1 MQSLTAVK
9 NVLFSLV
16 NNIMGLLSGVVLSVI
31 VARYLGPKNLGTYHL
46 VTWTLSIAML
56 FVNLGIAMSLKKHV
70 AEYLGRNDHRSI
82 AGLIN
87 FLIRIRI
94 SVAMAVTSFLIIF
107 SGTVAG
113 YFDLPEAQQYFIWAA
128 IAILPSS
135 LSEIF
140 GASLL
145 GIQKYKYSTVI
156 SLVMTPLSFVLSL
169 AVLMAGYGIIGL
181 IVVSTFTSTIGCIV
195 NYWAARRESLLD
207 WSVRLPRDMRSGIA
221 RFNLGV
227 IAMNFLD
234 AIVWQRSEV
243 FFLGKFR
250 TMPEV
255 GFYSLAYNFTF
266 TAVSF
271 FASAIIN
278 VLIPI
283 HSKAFGAKDHSG
295 MEKIY
300 QKSIQYL
307 AMVSLPIAIG
317 GAVLADRIVLTLYG
331 VEYLPTAMAM
341 SVLFLSSAGGRI
353 GGAFASVMYSANMV
367 RIKIYTAIIWATI
380 NITLDLL
387 LIPRYGVM
395 GAVIANSSTQL
406 MGVFTGPFIIYYL
419 FRFVFPIA
427 VFLRVMAGALTMG
440 GAVWLLKGLFPG
452 TAGLIAL
459 VVIGGVIYL
468 IAVVLFRTV
477 SMEDIEVLKRGGDRL
492 PIFLQ
497 GRYRTMLSL
506 VSRMA
511 AR

>member
-16 NNIMGLLSGVVLSVI
+16 NNVMGLLSSVVISVI
-31 VARYLGPKNLGTYHL
+31 IARYLGPKNLGSYHL
-46 VTWTLSIAML
+46 VTWTISIVML
-56 FVNLGIAMSLKKHV
+56 IVNLGIGMSLMKHV
-70 AEYLGRNDHRSI
+70 AEYSARNDHRSI

-87 FLIRIRI
+87 FLMRMRI
-94 SVAMAVTSFLIIF
+94 SVAVAATSFLIIF
-107 SGTVAG
+107 SGTIAG
-113 YFDLPEAQQYFIWAA
+113 YFNLAEARQYFIWAA

-135 LSEIF
+135 FNEIF
-140 GASLL
+140 SASLV
-145 GIQKYKYSTVI
+145 GIQKYQYSTMI
-156 SLVMTPLSFVLSL
+156 SLVMTPLTFVLSL
-169 AVLMAGYGIIGL
+169 AVLMAGHGIIGL
-181 IVVSTFTSTIGCIV
+181 IVVSTFTSTIKSII
-195 NYWAARRESLLD
+195 NYWAARRENLLD
-207 WSVRLPRDMRSGIA
+207 WSVRLPSSMRSGIT

-234 AIVWQRSEV
+234 SIVWQRSEV

-255 GFYSLAYNFTF
+255 GFYSLAFGFT
-266 TAVSF
+266 TTTVSF
-271 FASAIIN
+271 LASAISS

-283 HSKAFGAKDHSG
+283 HSKAFGAEDNSG

-317 GAVLADRIVLTLYG
+317 GAVLADRIVLKLYG

-341 SVLFLSSAGGRI
+341 SVLFLSSAAGRI
-353 GGAFASVMYSANMV
+353 GAAFASVMYSANKV
-367 RIKIYTAIIWATI
+367 NIKICTALIWATV

-395 GAVIANSSTQL
+395 GAVIANSATQL

-419 FRFVFPIA
+419 FRFGFPFA
-427 VFLRVMAGALTMG
+427 EFLRVLASALTMG

-459 VVIGGVIYL
+459 VVSGGVIYL
-468 IAVVLFRTV
+468 IAVGLFRAV
-477 SMEDIEVLKRGGDRL
+477 SMGDIEVLKRGGDRL
-492 PIFLQ
+492 PVFLQ
-497 GRYRTMLSL
+497 GRYRTVLSL
-506 VSRMA
+506 MSRVA